1 MARIREE
8 LQGIDNENRMYFSKK
23 THHEEEIERYQ
34 ARQERVLEIKAEL
47 ETLLKRKIA

>member
-8 LQGIDNENRMYFSKK
+8 LQEIGNQNRVYFSRKA
-23 THHEEEIERYQ
+23 HHEEEIERHE
-34 ARQERVLEIKAEL
+34 ARQVRVLEIKAEL